1 MNKITDRKK
10 ERCAN
15 LFVRVPHRVLPAFA
29 AVVFSPLLCL
39 AQAPAAGAPAAAAPA
54 QAASTQE
61 RQGETVSYIM
71 GAGDLISVHASN
83 VPELADKPV
92 RIDMNGF
99 VNLPMAGRIQAAGL
113 TVEALQ
119 AAIAA
124 RLKVYLEEPD
134 VTVSIN
140 EYQSQPVSVFGEV
153 ASPGVHQLQGRKT
166 LVEILALAGGPRL
179 DAGPTVRITRRLE
192 YGRVPLPGATD
203 DSTGK
208 FSVASLDLKPLVQ
221 AKAPQ
226 TDIEILPYDIIS
238 IPKAELIYIAG
249 DVTKSGPLPLQE
261 RSTMSIMEALSST
274 GGVTKTA
281 DTKNGRILREV
292 PGSKIR
298 DQIPVDIEKITKG
311 KTPDVELL
319 AGDILVVP
327 SSSSKKFS
335 QRALDAAIQVAT
347 VAMSAALISGAL

>member
-1 MNKITDRKK
+1 MNKITDRQK

-15 LFVRVPHRVLPAFA
+15 VFARVTHKMLPAFA
-29 AVVFSPLLCL
+29 AMVFSPLLCL
-39 AQAPAAGAPAAAAPA
+39 AQAPAAGAPVAAAS

-61 RQGETVSYIM
+61 RGGETVSYVM

-83 VPELADKPV
+83 VPELVDKPV

-99 VNLPMAGRIQAAGL
+99 VNLPMAGKIQAAGL

-119 AAIAA
+119 AAISA

-134 VTVSIN
+134 VTISIS
-140 EYQSQPVSVFGEV
+140 EYESQPVSVFGEV
-153 ASPGVHQLQGRKT
+153 AAPGVHQLQGRKT
-166 LVEILALAGGPRL
+166 LVEILAVAGGVRA
-179 DAGPTVRITRRLE
+179 DAGPTVRITRRIE

-203 DSTGK
+203 DPTGK
-208 FSVASLDLKPLVQ
+208 FSIASLDLKPLVQ

-226 TDIEILPYDIIS
+226 NDIEILPYDIIS
-238 IPKAELIYIAG
+238 VPKAELIYIAG
-249 DVTKSGPLPLQE
+249 DVTRSGPISLQE

-281 DTKNGRILREV
+281 DTKRGRILREV
-292 PGSKIR
+292 SGSNIR

-327 SSSSKKFS
+327 SSSAKKFS
-335 QRALDAAIQVAT
+335 QRAIEAAIQAAT
-347 VAMSAALISGAL
+347 VAMSAAVVSGAL